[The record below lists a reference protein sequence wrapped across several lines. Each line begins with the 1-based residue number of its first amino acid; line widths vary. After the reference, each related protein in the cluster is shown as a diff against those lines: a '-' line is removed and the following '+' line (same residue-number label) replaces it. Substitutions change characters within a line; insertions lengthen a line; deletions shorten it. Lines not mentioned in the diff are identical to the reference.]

1 MLENECPNECMF
13 VSESGLDPAEWGAKL
28 EDRFY
33 NNHSFKVFKKKR
45 LKMRQH
51 SLNLKIILVPSNVVF
66 ILLKT
71 GHSNTRKL
79 HFTKNKY
86 KVCE

>member
-1 MLENECPNECMF
+1 MNVQTNACF

-33 NNHSFKVFKKKR
+33 NNHSFKV
-45 LKMRQH
+45 LIKMRQH
-51 SLNLKIILVPSNVVF
+51 TLNLKIILVSSNVVF
-66 ILLKT
+66 VLLKT